1 MGPGLQDF
9 LVLLHDEEIRV
20 EAEEVAVGVYERFIS
35 FASLL
40 CARKYLRGSFFTVA
54 DLAHSIASDQSSA
67 RQVMCHGGVHV

>member
-40 CARKYLRGSFFTVA
+40 CAREYLRGSFFTVA
-54 DLAHSIASDQSSA
+54 DLAHSIASE
-67 RQVMCHGGVHV
+67 